1 MPSISDT
8 DILLLDISLFDTI
21 SLERRGNRLKTT
33 EPLTDSMFYIMAA
46 LTKPRHGYAIMN
58 LIEETTTGAITIG
71 PASMYTIIKK
81 LLKQEWIYLYD
92 GSDSRRKT
100 YLLTER
106 GKEVLEE
113 AVKIRKTVIQLA
125 EKGLQEAGE

>member
-1 MPSISDT
+1 
-8 DILLLDISLFDTI
+8 
-21 SLERRGNRLKTT
+21 
-33 EPLTDSMFYIMAA
+33 MAA

-58 LIEETTTGAITIG
+58 LIEETTNGAINVG

-100 YLLTER
+100 YLLTDKGR
-106 GKEVLEE
+106 EVLEE
-113 AVKIRKTVIQLA
+113 DVIIRKQMIQLA
-125 EKGLQEAGE
+125 EMGLKEGEE

>member
-1 MPSISDT
+1 
-8 DILLLDISLFDTI
+8 
-21 SLERRGNRLKTT
+21 
-33 EPLTDSMFYIMAA
+33 MAA

-58 LIEETTTGAITIG
+58 LIEETSKGVIVIG

-100 YLLTER
+100 YLLTEGGR
-106 GKEVLEE
+106 KVLEE
-113 AVKIRKTVIQLA
+113 DVKIRKRMIQLA
-125 EKGLQEAGE
+125 ENGLLEVEK